1 MKKNFKK
8 SLVAKMLL
16 LALSVMFVLSGCGG
30 QAPAEPEKPAQSGET
45 PQTQET
51 VSAEIQA
58 FFDSYVNTN
67 ERPVAIMIDNDDKNA
82 RPHAGLN
89 EAYLI
94 YEMVVE
100 GGATRFMA
108 LLRGVDTEKLGP
120 VRSSRH
126 YFLDY
131 ALEHDAIYT
140 HFGWSPRAESDI
152 PALGVNNI
160 NGVTGSDAGIYW
172 REEKYKGDWHSA
184 YTSIKKIRDHAAKK
198 GYKTETQDTGSVKF
212 ADHYIELTSGKT
224 ANTVSLPYSGRYRTG
239 YTYNATT
246 ELYEKSIDGA
256 PHAMQ
261 NGEVLA
267 VKNIIVQF
275 VGDTDLGDGSA
286 RRNITTTG
294 SGKGYYITGGA
305 YEEITWSKP
314 SRSGDTIYKR
324 ADGSELLISP
334 GKTIINLFNPAS
346 GIVIE

>member
-1 MKKNFKK
+1 MKKNYKK
-8 SLVAKMLL
+8 SFVVKMLL
-16 LALSVMFVLSGCGG
+16 LTLSVMFILSGCGG
-30 QAPAEPEKPAQSGET
+30 QAATEEKEPVVET
-45 PQTQET
+45 PKPQET
-51 VSAEIQA
+51 VPAEIQT
-58 FFDSYVNTN
+58 FLDSYVNTS
-67 ERPVAIMIDNDDKNA
+67 ERPVAVMIDNDDKNA

-108 LLRGVDTEKLGP
+108 LYRGTDTEKLGP

-140 HFGWSPRAESDI
+140 HFGWSPRAERDI

-160 NGVTGSDAGIYW
+160 NGVTGADAAIYW

-184 YTSIKKIRDHAAKK
+184 YTSIQKIRDHATKK
-198 GYKTETQDTGSVKF
+198 GYKAETQDAGSIKF
-212 ADHYIELTSGKT
+212 ADHYIELAPEKP
-224 ANTVSLPYSGRYRTG
+224 ANTLSLNYSGRYRTG
-239 YTYNATT
+239 YTYNAETG
-246 ELYEKSIDGA
+246 LYEKSIDGA
-256 PHAMQ
+256 PHVMQ
-261 NGEVLA
+261 SGEVLA

-275 VGDTDLGDGSA
+275 VTDTDLGDGSA

-305 YEEITWSKP
+305 YEEITWSKS
-314 SRSGDTIYKR
+314 SRSGDTVYKR
-324 ADGSELLISP
+324 ADGSELLVSP
-334 GKTIINLFNPAS
+334 GKTIVNLFNPAS
-346 GIVIE
+346 TITIG